1 MLTRLLRLLAFL
13 TRWRPL
19 QNPRPPG
26 RGLLPRL
33 GERPA
38 PSSAA
43 GVRWQS
49 LQGAAALSPLLG
61 ERQNLPQPAPD
72 AIRGTQSG
80 VRTSSAE
87 LGKGSSGRPPQL
99 AQGPCTCTAKLRKGL
114 PRGCPAPWR
123 PRGRPAVPARPQ
135 PSSPTR
141 QKNSPKL
148 SLASRPPLGAG
159 WRETVP
165 PFTPSQFPPPGPPP
179 QPCPLPL
186 PAAPDPRP

>member
-61 ERQNLPQPAPD
+61 ERQNLPQPAPACPSLPPD
-72 AIRGTQSG
+72 AIRGTRSRG
-80 VRTSSAE
+80 RDPGGLDPGFGRLRPNSVRGLPGT
-87 LGKGSSGRPPQL
+87 RPNSPKAL
-99 AQGPCTCTAKLRKGL
+99 ARARLSYAQVS

-141 QKNSPKL
+141 QKNPPKL
-148 SLASRPPLGAG
+148 SLA
-159 WRETVP
+159 
-165 PFTPSQFPPPGPPP
+165 SQFPPPGPPP
-179 QPCPLPL
+179 QPR
-186 PAAPDPRP
+186 PAPPARRSYPRP